1 MKIYTELST
10 GKWVVTEEQSS
21 AENNNNNNKF
31 LFIPY
36 IKEKSSHQPI
46 LTCDSNNVTI
56 SSWSDDTG
64 FLVTLPSIN
73 NIVYNFTL
81 KIDSFIRTFQFIE
94 SNNFINDINFLKNN
108 SNQIDK
114 KFIQLNNEKN
124 DIIKVVSTKI
134 NQLKTNIVNTLDL
147 QSNFI
152 SEQIVAVNLAK
163 NNLVNSKKVLNEL
176 IAQKYIEAQESQDYA
191 KKLEDSG
198 SLSNQGMYS
207 IYGDRLLGAKI
218 AKKEAEIL
226 EFIQNNLIDTLCVLP
241 NELLTSLNHVNN
253 NINLLKENVVNTI
266 SNQNSEIL
274 ASNILNG
281 VSLFQL
287 TPAFGKPLGVYY
299 YELKPNITLPE
310 GLTVSVGYHLIGGRL
325 GEDIR
330 SQCPLV
336 WIDESGNEV
345 IRNFICTH
353 ETGGSRLVITN
364 QNNEMFGCENQL
376 MYTTTGKYETG
387 TSGIFADVQSGYT
400 PVRLKGEGF
409 FGIYA
414 TVSIGD
420 SYRHSEL
427 IPVCVSDKSEY
438 QPVGGDVE
446 NLMEK
451 INNSGEPM
459 INSSD

>member
-1 MKIYTELST
+1 MKIYTELLT
-10 GKWVVTEEQSS
+10 GKWVVTEEQTS
-21 AENNNNNNKF
+21 AENNNKF

-36 IKEKSSHQPI
+36 IKEKSSNQPI

-64 FLVTLPSIN
+64 FLVTLPPIN
-73 NIVYNFTL
+73 NMVYNFIL

-134 NQLKTNIVNTLDL
+134 NQLKTNIANTLDL

-152 SEQIVAVNLAK
+152 SEQISAINLAK

-176 IAQKYIEAQESQDYA
+176 ITQKFAEAQESRDYA
-191 KKLEDSG
+191 AKLQDTPNA
-198 SLSNQGMYS
+198 LSNAGMYS
-207 IYGDRLLGAKI
+207 IYGDHLLEAKI

-226 EFIQNNLIDTLCVLP
+226 VFIQNNLIDTLCVLP
-241 NELLTSLNHVNN
+241 NELLTSLNNVNN
-253 NINLLKENVVNTI
+253 NINSLKENVFNTI

-274 ASNILNG
+274 VSNILNG

-287 TPAFGKPLGVYY
+287 TPAPGKPPGVYY

-310 GLTVSVGYHLIGGRL
+310 GLTVFVDYHLIGGRF

-330 SQCPLV
+330 SPCPLV
-336 WIDESGNEV
+336 WIDKSGNEV
-345 IRNFICTH
+345 IRNFICTY

-387 TSGIFADVQSGYT
+387 TLGTFADVQSGYT
-400 PVRLKGEGF
+400 PVKLKGEGF

-420 SYRHSEL
+420 SYKRSEL

-438 QPVGGDVE
+438 QPVGGVVE

-459 INSSD
+459 INSTD